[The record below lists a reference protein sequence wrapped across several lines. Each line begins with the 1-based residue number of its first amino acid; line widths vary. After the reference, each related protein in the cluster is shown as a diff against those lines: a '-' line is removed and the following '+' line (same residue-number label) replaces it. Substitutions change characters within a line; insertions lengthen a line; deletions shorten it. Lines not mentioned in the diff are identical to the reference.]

1 MLRVM
6 DISDNVRGL
15 AQRFATISTI
25 WLLPTMLT
33 FACNAWLQAQH
44 TVTPQL
50 FIYCGFVLVNLALN
64 LVLVYGWDSVGGMGF
79 DGSPTATVATRVAVL
94 LSIAL
99 YTTVIRPRRAR
110 AALAAATESKPLL
123 NTADSREHS
132 TSGPSPQ
139 PAQERAVAADA
150 HRHADPSSVLA
161 ALGGLLS
168 CSPPLTWRRWK
179 ELLRL
184 VALNT
189 VGGALEEGQLQ
200 MVALMAGWL
209 GEAEVAA
216 FTAVVQLYFVL
227 SAAMFGIEN
236 ALIVRLGHHIGRAD
250 KRAAKTAQRMSLVV
264 ALALSGAIAV
274 TMVAARNQLP
284 YIFTHDPAVVSRC
297 AESFPLVGACY
308 MAMALFYVCMGTLQA
323 QARPGVVAVAFLIG
337 AWGVC
342 IPTAYLFAFHLGH
355 GLLGL
360 WYGLIIGYGTVT
372 LIAGA
377 AVLRS
382 DWDAILRDAAARNAS
397 SPPVSPSRPH
407 GMAAEPGDSKPG
419 LVVHEA

>member
-6 DISDNVRGL
+6 DISGHVRGL
-15 AQRFATISTI
+15 AQRFASISTV

-50 FIYCGFVLVNLALN
+50 VIYCGFILVNLALN
-64 LVLVYGWDSVGGMGF
+64 LVLVYGWGGVGGMGF
-79 DGSPTATVATRVAVL
+79 DGSPTATVVTRVAVL
-94 LSIAL
+94 LSLAF
-99 YTTVIRPRRAR
+99 YTAVLRPKRAR
-110 AALAAATESKPLL
+110 AALAAASESRPLL
-123 NTADSREHS
+123 DPAGPREAAAIGR
-132 TSGPSPQ
+132 TTDD
-139 PAQERAVAADA
+139 AQLLGSAAVGQ
-150 HRHADPSSVLA
+150 RHAKPSDVLA
-161 ALGGLLS
+161 ALDGLFS
-168 CSPPLTWRRWK
+168 CTPPLTWRRWK

-184 VALNT
+184 VALNSA
-189 VGGALEEGQLQ
+189 GAALEEGQLQ

-209 GEAEVAA
+209 GEADVAA

-236 ALIVRLGHHIGRAD
+236 ALIVRLGFHIGRGD
-250 KRAAKTAQRMSLVV
+250 KRAARTTQRMSLFV
-264 ALALSGAIAV
+264 ALATSGAVAA
-274 TMVAARNQLP
+274 TMVLARNHLP
-284 YIFTHDPAVVSRC
+284 YIFTHDPAVVARC

-308 MAMALFYVCMGTLQA
+308 VAMALFYICMGTLQA
-323 QARPGVVAVAFLIG
+323 QARPGIVAVAFLVG

-360 WYGLIIGYGTVT
+360 WYGLIVGYGTVT

-377 AVLRS
+377 AVLCS
-382 DWDAILRDAAARNAS
+382 DWRAILRDAASRNAI

-419 LVVHEA
+419 LVVQEA